1 MDQRELI
8 NLQAKDIKSSLLS
21 SKLGR
26 KYHSIV
32 TFAEEKRTDAEE
44 IFLIF
49 VALKVTVITMSFI
62 HIFIP
67 STYDCDSL

>member
-8 NLQAKDIKSSLLS
+8 NLQAKDIKSFLLS

-49 VALKVTVITMSFI
+49 VALKVTVITMPFI